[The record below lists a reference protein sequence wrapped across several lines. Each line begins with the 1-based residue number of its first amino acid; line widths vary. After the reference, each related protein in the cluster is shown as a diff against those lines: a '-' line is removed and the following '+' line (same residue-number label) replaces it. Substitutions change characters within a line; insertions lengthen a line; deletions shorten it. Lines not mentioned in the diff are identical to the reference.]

1 MFCMCVIG
9 LGVMAWDGLNT
20 RVGQLSSANQ
30 NCGWYD
36 RKQRGLP
43 SIITS
48 VHIIDDIILSQTIT
62 HTTSSDYF
70 LFKNLFFFSLSKQV
84 CICILLSELRKTL
97 VWSSLSNDS
106 LAVCLLSKCLFLI
119 FVLSSF
125 PSSTLNNNNIT
136 LIPLSSFNHMPKLR
150 TL

>member
-9 LGVMAWDGLNT
+9 LGVMVWDGLIT
-20 RVGQLSSANQ
+20 RLGQLSSTNQ

-48 VHIIDDIILSQTIT
+48 VHIINDIILLQTIT

-70 LFKNLFFFSLSKQV
+70 IFKNLFFFV
-84 CICILLSELRKTL
+84 
-97 VWSSLSNDS
+97 
-106 LAVCLLSKCLFLI
+106 
-119 FVLSSF
+119 
-125 PSSTLNNNNIT
+125 
-136 LIPLSSFNHMPKLR
+136 
-150 TL
+150 